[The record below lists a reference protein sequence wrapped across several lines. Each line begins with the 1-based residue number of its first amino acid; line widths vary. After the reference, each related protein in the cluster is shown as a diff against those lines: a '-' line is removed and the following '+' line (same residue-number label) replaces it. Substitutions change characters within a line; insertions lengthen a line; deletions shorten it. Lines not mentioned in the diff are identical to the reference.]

1 MDLRQ
6 ALSVLSKSSPYA
18 VSTERLDLISTE
30 LDNIKIIFLCG
41 SSGDGKLEMRSRHI
55 KQKCSKL
62 AVLDNII
69 EQNWVQID

>member
-30 LDNIKIIFLCG
+30 LDNIKIISPCG
-41 SSGDGKLEMRSRHI
+41 GSGNSKSEIRRRHI
-55 KQKCSKL
+55 KQKCTKF

-69 EQNWVQID
+69 EQNWGQID